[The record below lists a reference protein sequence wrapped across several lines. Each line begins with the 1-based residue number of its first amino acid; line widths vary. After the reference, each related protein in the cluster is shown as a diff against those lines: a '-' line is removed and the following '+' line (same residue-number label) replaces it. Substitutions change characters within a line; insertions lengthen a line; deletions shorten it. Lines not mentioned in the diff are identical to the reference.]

1 MTTLASS
8 RPLAGVL
15 PIVHVPF
22 DADDRIDAADLR
34 EWLES
39 GREMVL
45 VDARPMAE
53 FRTVSLPGIAWHD
66 LRLIDG
72 QLRIQLKRVDL
83 LHAAEALPALE
94 FYV

>member
-1 MTTLASS
+1 MQQPHIES
-8 RPLAGVL
+8 V
-15 PIVHVPF
+15 
-22 DADDRIDAADLR
+22 DAAGGRYRLR
-34 EWLES
+34 TAFIYTELRS
-39 GREMVL
+39 S
-45 VDARPMAE
+45 
-53 FRTVSLPGIAWHD
+53 RTVSLPGIAWHD